1 MRRQCALDL
10 IDCVPAIG
18 EAPNGTLKCLTALAF
33 RGTISDQVVDAAL
46 AELEVSLGGNVR
58 ELRAAVL

>member
-1 MRRQCALDL
+1 MRRQYALDL
-10 IDCVPAIG
+10 INCVPAIG

-46 AELEVSLGGNVR
+46 AELEVGLDSSAS
-58 ELRAAVL
+58 ELCAAML

>member
-10 IDCVPAIG
+10 IDWVPAIG

-33 RGTISDQVVDAAL
+33 WGTISDQVVDTAL

-58 ELRAAVL
+58 ELRVAML